1 MLLLAH
7 ISIDT
12 LQTFFGE
19 DVNSDYEHLI
29 LEDSQKV
36 DLVIIMGTSLSVII
50 INLKLY
56 VIIVHFLFLKGRTN
70 VRIHLYVSY
79 FKLKVNI

>member
-1 MLLLAH
+1 MLLLAY
-7 ISIDT
+7 ITIDA

-36 DLVIIMGTSLSVII
+36 DLVIIMGTSLSVSV
-50 INLKLY
+50 INLNLY
-56 VIIVHFLFLKGRTN
+56 VIIVHFLFWKGRTN
-70 VRIHLYVSY
+70 VRIHLYVS
-79 FKLKVNI
+79 FISN